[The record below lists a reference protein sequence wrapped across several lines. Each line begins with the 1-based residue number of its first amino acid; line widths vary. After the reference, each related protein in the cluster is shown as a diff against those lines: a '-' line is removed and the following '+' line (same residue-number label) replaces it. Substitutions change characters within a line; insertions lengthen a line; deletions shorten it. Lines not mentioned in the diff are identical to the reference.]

1 MHKLLIGIWY
11 IPSTAL
17 HFAAETSFLCFNS
30 SSVESHGA
38 VPESDEYEKIKNYA
52 LI

>member
-1 MHKLLIGIWY
+1 MGIWY

-17 HFAAETSFLCFNS
+17 HVAAETSFSFSIS

-38 VPESDEYEKIKNYA
+38 VPESAEDKKIQIMHSLN
-52 LI
+52 